1 MLGATHFLCLV
12 LIRKGNGDIPFDKVI
27 KWWGS
32 HLPWSQGA
40 APPRALSL
48 SGPPLYFIFL
58 FCASVS
64 PVCPARN
71 LTRRLL
77 VIVGS
82 KAAICGLSAPLARG
96 ARWDEIIYMHISRW
110 EGREGAGREVRVKE
124 MRMDL
129 GREKKNMC
137 GTARKEWGSFL
148 IVLQFGFSNN
158 NKHISFIGRHGT
170 DTIILH

>member
-1 MLGATHFLCLV
+1 MLGSTHFLCLV
-12 LIRKGNGDIPFDKVI
+12 LIWKGNGDIPFDKVI

-32 HLPWSQGA
+32 HLLWSQGG

-71 LTRRLL
+71 LTRGLL

-82 KAAICGLSAPLARG
+82 KTAICGLSAPLARG
-96 ARWDEIIYMHISRW
+96 ARWDEIIYMHISRR
-110 EGREGAGREVRVKE
+110 EGREGAGREERVKE

-129 GREKKNMC
+129 GREKKKC
-137 GTARKEWGSFL
+137 RIARKEWGSFL
-148 IVLQFGFSNN
+148 IVLQFGFPTTTNTFLLLAGN
-158 NKHISFIGRHGT
+158 APT
-170 DTIILH
+170 P

>member
-1 MLGATHFLCLV
+1 MLGSTHFLCLV
-12 LIRKGNGDIPFDKVI
+12 LIWKGNGDIPFDKVI

-32 HLPWSQGA
+32 HLPWSQGG

-71 LTRRLL
+71 LTRGLL

-82 KAAICGLSAPLARG
+82 KTAICGLSAPLARG

-110 EGREGAGREVRVKE
+110 EGREGAGREERVKE

-129 GREKKNMC
+129 GREKKICAELQGKN
-137 GTARKEWGSFL
+137 GDHFWLFYNLVFQQQQTFL
-148 IVLQFGFSNN
+148 LLAGNAP
-158 NKHISFIGRHGT
+158 T
-170 DTIILH
+170 P